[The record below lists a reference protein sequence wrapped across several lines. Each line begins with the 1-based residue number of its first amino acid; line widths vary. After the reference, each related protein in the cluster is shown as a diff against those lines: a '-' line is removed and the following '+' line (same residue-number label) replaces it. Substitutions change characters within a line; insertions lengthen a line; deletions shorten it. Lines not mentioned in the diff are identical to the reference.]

1 MGQSTLIILKN
12 FAEIKR
18 RQYKKYKKFKI
29 YNYEFST
36 KFSMEKKFEIIFE
49 QVNKI

>member
-18 RQYKKYKKFKI
+18 RQYKKLKI